1 MSKRGPGEV
10 TNKERGA
17 PAGGEPHPERVEPL
31 LVREESREDD
41 AISNQEGLNGDEGA
55 KDILEETQPDEQIRA
70 PVLQKTW
77 QETAA
82 AAGVVTMV
90 REDVQEEETPLSHL
104 NLAEKSL
111 KKKTPLQ
118 YRKEEPK
125 LKDSEK
131 PLTLAEKTRP
141 KIGPK

>member
-17 PAGGEPHPERVEPL
+17 PAGGEPHPERAEPL

-41 AISNQEGLNGDEGA
+41 AMFNQEGA

-70 PVLQKTW
+70 PVLRKTL

-82 AAGVVTMV
+82 
-90 REDVQEEETPLSHL
+90 
-104 NLAEKSL
+104 
-111 KKKTPLQ
+111 
-118 YRKEEPK
+118 
-125 LKDSEK
+125 
-131 PLTLAEKTRP
+131 
-141 KIGPK
+141 

>member
-41 AISNQEGLNGDEGA
+41 AIFNQEGLNGDEGA

-70 PVLQKTW
+70 PVLRKTL

-82 AAGVVTMV
+82 AAGVVTMHYGLC
-90 REDVQEEETPLSHL
+90 PI
-104 NLAEKSL
+104 EKG
-111 KKKTPLQ
+111 
-118 YRKEEPK
+118 K
-125 LKDSEK
+125 LKFLNSK
-131 PLTLAEKTRP
+131 PCYTFNCDPKTFKP
-141 KIGPK
+141 FLNDAKL

>member
-17 PAGGEPHPERVEPL
+17 SAGGEPHPERAEPL
-31 LVREESREDD
+31 LVREEPRPHS
-41 AISNQEGLNGDEGA
+41 QEGLNGDESA
-55 KDILEETQPDEQIRA
+55 KDIFEETQMPDVVNEEPQPDEQIRA

-90 REDVQEEETPLSHL
+90 RE
-104 NLAEKSL
+104 
-111 KKKTPLQ
+111 
-118 YRKEEPK
+118 
-125 LKDSEK
+125 
-131 PLTLAEKTRP
+131 
-141 KIGPK
+141 I